1 MLQNFVLFI
10 SFRKTYIYIFS
21 IIDFYSR
28 DMTVIK
34 ERCLEIKCNILVQ
47 KLVGQWNEMVTSRR
61 AHTHTHTHIHTHTHC
76 SFVLFKGEYWC
87 QIAGIRFHQYIQIY
101 DVIFLF

>member
-61 AHTHTHTHIHTHTHC
+61 AHTHTHTHTHTYIHIPIAH
-76 SFVLFKGEYWC
+76 LF
-87 QIAGIRFHQYIQIY
+87 
-101 DVIFLF
+101 FLKENIDARLLGLDSISTYRYMM